1 MTKSPGN
8 SVLSKSKG
16 LVIVEYVL
24 LAVCLCIIALRATI
38 TEAPNAQ
45 TSNQMLNFS
54 GTMYSL
60 SISAVLLLSF
70 VVWFVWSL
78 CSRRFLYRFTTIEV
92 GLGIFAVAALLT
104 ALFASDKRAAIT
116 SFAVLVAPVFMA
128 LLLVQI
134 LDSHTKIKLV
144 LIVIA
149 ALGVVSAYQCL
160 DQFFTGTQAM
170 IDQYEQSPQNFL
182 EPLAIQ
188 PGSLSHM
195 LFEHRLYS
203 KGISGFFTTSN
214 SAGSF
219 ALLAFF
225 AALALFLEK
234 FKNRKS
240 DTSRPLHLATAGI
253 AALVILLSF
262 ALTRSKGAIAAFLIV
277 LIIFIALLLYG
288 NWLKAHRKT
297 ILIVCLLFA
306 LLAGGI
312 VIWYGSTYHRLP
324 GGNSMLVRWQYWSA
338 AAKMFAQ
345 HPITGVGPGN
355 FSNFYPR
362 YKIPSALETVADP
375 HNFLLSII
383 TQYGPLGLLGF
394 LTMFLLPLWKTTVAA
409 PSALPKTNENSEQTL
424 KKSAVSF
431 VILISIV
438 LLLIRPLLTPIVVTD
453 GITISVMVYVVLTL
467 YILPVAIFIIGFWFL
482 ASTLYTTRDTQ
493 YAIRNTV
500 FTAAALSCAVLGCL
514 IHNLIDFA
522 IFEPPV
528 LTAFCAVIACLAAL
542 NCRRSPSLQFVLKP
556 APFVKIIVAAA
567 GLLIVWAYFNYC
579 LIPVG
584 TSTVKIAKANRAILA
599 GQFEHAHNL
608 FASAAEDDPLS
619 AAPLLF
625 NGRLYLRNFLAS
637 GSNQKDLLLKSKK
650 SLLEAVERNHADY
663 KNFERL
669 AEAYSYLAQISTGHS
684 KSEYLDKAFDSADIA
699 VKLYPGCGRLRFK
712 LAETAEKL
720 KKIALA
726 VEHYKKA
733 VDIEDS
739 FRRQFQIMYPG
750 RRIFSRLGEDRY
762 QAAKQ
767 KIKNLSPKTAP

>member
-1 MTKSPGN
+1 M
-8 SVLSKSKG
+8 LKSKG

-54 GTMYSL
+54 SNIYSL
-60 SISAVLLLSF
+60 SISAVLLFSF
-70 VVWFVWSL
+70 VVWFVWSI

-92 GLGIFAVAALLT
+92 GLGIFAVAALLA

-116 SFAVLVAPVFMA
+116 SFVVLIAPVLMA
-128 LLLVQI
+128 LLLVQL
-134 LDSHTKIKLV
+134 LDSHAKIKLV

-160 DQFFTGTQAM
+160 DQFFSGTQAM

-203 KGISGFFTTSN
+203 RGISSFFTTSN

-219 ALLAFF
+219 AMLAFF

-234 FKNRKS
+234 FRNRKS

-253 AALVILLSF
+253 ATLVILFGF
-262 ALTRSKGAIAAFLIV
+262 ALARSKGAIAAFFV
-277 LIIFIALLLYG
+277 ALIIFITLLLYG

-297 ILIVCLLFA
+297 ILIVCLLFG
-306 LLAGGI
+306 LLAGGV
-312 VIWYGSTYHRLP
+312 VIWYGSTGHRLP

-362 YKIPSALETVADP
+362 YKIPSAPETVADP
-375 HNFLLSII
+375 HNFLLSVI

-394 LTMFLLPLWKTTVAA
+394 LTIFLLPLWKTTVAA
-409 PSALPKTNENSEQTL
+409 PSALQTTNENSDQTL

-438 LLLIRPLLTPIVVTD
+438 LMLIRPLLTPIVVTD
-453 GITISVMVYVVLTL
+453 GITLSVMIYVVLTL
-467 YILPVAIFIIGFWFL
+467 YILPVAIFVIGFWFL
-482 ASTLYTTRDTQ
+482 ASTLYTVRDTQ
-493 YAIRNTV
+493 YITHNTSI
-500 FTAAALSCAVLGCL
+500 TTAALSCAVLGCL
-514 IHNLIDFA
+514 IHNLLDFA

-528 LTAFCAVIACLAAL
+528 LTALCAVIACLAAL
-542 NCRRSPSLQFVLKP
+542 NCRRNSRLQFVLRP
-556 APFVKIIVAAA
+556 ASFVKILVAAA
-567 GLLIVWAYFNYC
+567 GPLIVWAYFNYC

-584 TSTVKIAKANRAILA
+584 ASTVKIAKASRAVLF

-608 FASAAEDDPLS
+608 FASAAKDDPLS
-619 AAPLLF
+619 SAPLLL

-637 GSNQKDLLLKSKK
+637 GSNQKDLLLKSEK
-650 SLLEAVERNHADY
+650 SLLKAVERNPADY

-669 AEAYSYLAQISTGHS
+669 AETYTHLAQISTANS
-684 KSEYLDKAFDSADIA
+684 RTDYLGKAFDSADIA
-699 VKLYPGCGRLRFK
+699 VKLYPGCGRLHFK
-712 LAETAEKL
+712 LAEIAEKL
-720 KKIALA
+720 EKIALA
-726 VEHYKKA
+726 VEHYKQA

-750 RRIFSRLGEDRY
+750 REIFSRLGQDRY
-762 QAAKQ
+762 QTAKQ
-767 KIKNLSPKTAP
+767 RIKQLCK

>member
-24 LAVCLCIIALRATI
+24 LAVCLCIIALRATL

-45 TSNQMLNFS
+45 TSNQMHNFS

-70 VVWFVWSL
+70 VVWFVWSV
-78 CSRRFLYRFTTIEV
+78 CSRRFLYRFTAIEV
-92 GLGIFAVAALLT
+92 GLGIFAVAALIA
-104 ALFASDKRAAIT
+104 ALFASDKRAAVT
-116 SFAVLVAPVFMA
+116 SFAVLIAPVLMA

-134 LDSHTKIKLV
+134 LDSHAKIRLV
-144 LIVIA
+144 LAVIA

-160 DQFFTGTQAM
+160 DQFFSGTQAM

-203 KGISGFFTTSN
+203 RGISGFFTTSN

-219 ALLAFF
+219 AMLAFF

-240 DTSRPLHLATAGI
+240 DTSRPLHLVTAGI
-253 AALVILLSF
+253 ATLVILFGF
-262 ALTRSKGAIAAFLIV
+262 ALARSKGAIAAFLVV
-277 LIIFIALLLYG
+277 LIIFITLLLYG

-297 ILIVCLLFA
+297 ILIVCLLMA
-306 LLAGGI
+306 LLFGGI
-312 VIWYGSTYHRLP
+312 VVWYGSTGRRLP

-362 YKIPSALETVADP
+362 YKTPSAPETVADP

-394 LTMFLLPLWKTTVAA
+394 LTMFLLPLWKTAVA

-424 KKSAVSF
+424 KKLSALF
-431 VILISIV
+431 VILISAI

-453 GITISVMVYVVLTL
+453 GITLSVMIYVVLTL
-467 YILPVAIFIIGFWFL
+467 YILPVAVFVIGFWFL
-482 ASTLYTTRDTQ
+482 ASTLYTVRDTQ
-493 YAIRNTV
+493 YITHNISI
-500 FTAAALSCAVLGCL
+500 TAAALSCAVLGCL
-514 IHNLIDFA
+514 IHNLLDFA

-528 LTAFCAVIACLAAL
+528 LTAFCAAIACLAAL
-542 NCRRSPSLQFVLKP
+542 NCRRNSSLQFVLRP
-556 APFVKIIVAAA
+556 ASFVKVLVAAA

-584 TSTVKIAKANRAILA
+584 TSTVKIAKANQAILS

-608 FASAAEDDPLS
+608 FASAAKDDPLS
-619 AAPLLF
+619 AAPLLL

-637 GSNQKDLLLKSKK
+637 GSNQKDLLLKSEK

-669 AEAYSYLAQISTGHS
+669 AETYSYLAQISTGRG

-712 LAETAEKL
+712 LAEIAEQL
-720 KKIALA
+720 GEIDIA
-726 VEHYKKA
+726 VEHYKEA

-750 RRIFSRLGEDRY
+750 SRIFSRLGEDRY

-767 KIKNLSPKTAP
+767 KIKSLSPKTAP

>member
-1 MTKSPGN
+1 MI
-8 SVLSKSKG
+8 L
-16 LVIVEYVL
+16 EYVL

-38 TEAPNAQ
+38 TETPNAQ
-45 TSNQMLNFS
+45 ASNQMLNFS
-54 GTMYSL
+54 STIYSL
-60 SISAVLLLSF
+60 SISALLLFSF

-78 CSRRFLYRFTTIEV
+78 CSRKFLYRFTTIEI
-92 GLGIFAVAALLT
+92 GLCIFVIAALL
-104 ALFASDKRAAIT
+104 ASLFATDKRAAIT
-116 SFAVLVAPVFMA
+116 SFAVFVTPVLMA
-128 LLLVQI
+128 LLLVQL
-134 LDSHTKIKLV
+134 LDSHAKIKLV

-219 ALLAFF
+219 AMLAFF

-240 DTSRPLHLATAGI
+240 RTSRPLHIITAGI

-262 ALTRSKGAIAAFLIV
+262 ALTRSKGAIAAFSVV
-277 LIIFIALLLYG
+277 LIIFITLLLYG

-297 ILIVCLLFA
+297 ILIICLLFA
-306 LLAGGI
+306 LLAAGV
-312 VIWYGSTYHRLP
+312 VIWYGLIHHRLP

-338 AAKMFAQ
+338 AVKMYAE
-345 HPITGVGPGN
+345 HPVIGVGPGN
-355 FSNFYPR
+355 FNSFYPH
-362 YKIPSALETVADP
+362 YKPPAAPETVADP

-394 LTMFLLPLWKTTVAA
+394 LTMFLLPLWKTTAA
-409 PSALPKTNENSEQTL
+409 PSVLPKTNEASEQTL

-438 LLLIRPLLTPIVVTD
+438 LLLIRPLLTPIIVNDDVTL
-453 GITISVMVYVVLTL
+453 TVMIYVVLNL

-482 ASTLYTTRDTQ
+482 ASTLYTVRDTQ
-493 YAIRNTV
+493 YTTHNISI
-500 FTAAALSCAVLGCL
+500 TAVALSCAVLGCL

-542 NCRRSPSLQFVLKP
+542 NCHRSSSPHFVLRP
-556 APFVKIIVAAA
+556 APFVKVLVAAA

-579 LIPVG
+579 LIP
-584 TSTVKIAKANRAILA
+584 TAKSTAKIQQANQAILS
-599 GQFEHAHNL
+599 GQFEYAHNL
-608 FASAAEDDPLS
+608 FASAAKDDPLS
-619 AAPLLF
+619 AAPLLL
-625 NGRLYLRNFLAS
+625 NGRLYLRRFLAP

-650 SLLEAVERNHADY
+650 SLLEAVERNPADY

-669 AEAYSYLAQISTGHS
+669 AETYNNLAQISTANS
-684 KSEYLDKAFDSADIA
+684 MTDYLGKAFDNAEMA

-712 LAETAEKL
+712 LAEIAEQL
-720 KKIALA
+720 GEIVLA
-726 VEHYKKA
+726 VEQYKAA
-733 VDIEDS
+733 VKIEDG
-739 FRRQFQIMYPG
+739 FRRQFQIMYPESE
-750 RRIFSRLGEDRY
+750 IFSRLGEDKY

-767 KIKNLSPKTAP
+767 NIKNLSPKTTP